1 MDSESSSTDRYRKA
15 KQIALEALD
24 LPSAARRAW
33 LDQHCGNDSALR
45 QETEWL
51 IAAGEDAA
59 EDDVPESFQA
69 AARSALRQ
77 VSLEVPLPRNY
88 RLLRRI
94 SQGGMGIVYLA
105 ERVDGDIRQQVAFKL
120 LHLTEADN
128 EAVIRRFATERGILS
143 RLNHPW
149 IAHLIDGGLTAE
161 KRPFLATEFVDGE
174 HIDSWCRQQ
183 KPDLDQRIALFLK
196 VCQAVDY
203 AHRHMV
209 IHRDLKPGNIL
220 VTRSGEPKLL
230 DFGIARLLD
239 ANEEKSS
246 AAPASAQG
254 LTLAYASP
262 EQIEGSGLSASTDV
276 YSLGVLLYELVTGIN
291 PFAGHAD
298 SALIQQ
304 AVLDGRFTP
313 PSRVATGRAN
323 ADLDAIIGMAMH
335 RDAEQRYDSVRAL
348 ADDLRRFQ
356 THRPVIARGGGTFY
370 RARRFVRRHR
380 LSLSAAAV
388 ALLLLLVFLADREM
402 QFERIAW
409 ERDRAEAV
417 TRFMSELFAGA
428 DSLPSRGNE
437 VTVREILDLGA
448 HQLEQSSD
456 SNPAMLGSMY
466 MALGQAYN
474 GLGLGEQALPLLER
488 AHQALSEQAEP
499 ASQAVIQAEFA
510 AAYDSAGRAAEAIAA
525 DQRAIALYRQAP
537 GQHRS
542 ALLLS
547 RIRELRNHGNLL
559 DIPLN
564 EVMSGLEAIVVELR
578 AGPGDVELLFEAKAA
593 LVGARVIGRQAEAA
607 LGTAAEVR
615 DLAEQLYREDDPRR
629 LRGRYVY
636 ATALMLSDPEAAV
649 AMYEGLI
656 ADHER
661 MVGPSQRLANTI
673 GNFGVGLARIGRYQ
687 DSMDSFA
694 RAAEMIEQ
702 SAGRNHYLYR
712 LSVTNL
718 AALKLRAGEAAEA
731 ERLVREILPDLEQRD
746 RTLGGVETMYR
757 VSALEVLADAE
768 RMQGREQ
775 AAAASY
781 VEALDVLGGKEVE
794 EWSALG
800 ARIAG
805 KLEELRTGSGS
816 D

>member
-1 MDSESSSTDRYRKA
+1 MDSEPSRIDRYRLA

-24 LPSAARRAW
+24 LPPAARVAW
-33 LDQHCGNDSALR
+33 LDQRYADDAELR
-45 QETEWL
+45 REVEWL
-51 IAAGEDAA
+51 IAAGEDDG

-105 ERVDGDIRQQVAFKL
+105 ERVDGDIRQPVAFKL
-120 LHLTEADN
+120 LHLTEVDN
-128 EAVIRRFATERGILS
+128 EAVIRRFAGERGILS

-161 KRPFLATEFVDGE
+161 KRPFLATEFVDGQ
-174 HIDSWCRQQ
+174 HIDRWCREQNLAI
-183 KPDLDQRIALFLK
+183 KQRIELFLK

-239 ANEEKSS
+239 AEEEENS
-246 AAPASAQG
+246 ATQAAAHG

-262 EQIEGSGLSASTDV
+262 EQIEGRGLSAATDV
-276 YSLGVLLYELVTGIN
+276 YSLGVLLYELLVDTN
-291 PFAGHAD
+291 PFTGHDDPA
-298 SALIQQ
+298 ALRQ
-304 AVLDGRFTP
+304 AVIEGRFTP
-313 PSRVATGRAN
+313 PSSLSKAGVG
-323 ADLDAIIGMAMH
+323 ADLDAIVGMAMH
-335 RDAEQRYDSVRAL
+335 RDADQRYESVRAL
-348 ADDLRRFQ
+348 ADDLRRCLA
-356 THRPVIARGGGTFY
+356 HRPVIARGGGAFY
-370 RARRFVRRHR
+370 RTRRFVRRHR
-380 LSLSAAAV
+380 LGLSATV
-388 ALLLLLVFLADREM
+388 AGLLLLLAILADREM

-417 TRFMSELFAGA
+417 TGFMNELFAGA

-448 HQLEQSSD
+448 RQLEQSD
-456 SNPAMLGSMY
+456 GDNPAMLSSMY
-466 MALGQAYN
+466 MALAQAYN

-488 AHQALSEQAEP
+488 ARQAITEQADRSGRAAIE
-499 ASQAVIQAEFA
+499 AEFA
-510 AAYDSAGRAAEAIAA
+510 AAYDSAGRAGEAIAA
-525 DQRAIALYRQAP
+525 DERALALYRQAP
-537 GQHRS
+537 DEHRTAIFRS
-542 ALLLS
+542 G
-547 RIRELRNHGNLL
+547 IRKLRNHGNVL
-559 DIPLN
+559 DIPLA
-564 EVMSGLEAIVVELR
+564 EVVAGLEGIVAELQ
-578 AGPGDVELLFEAKAA
+578 AGQGDAELLFEAKAA
-593 LVGARVIGRQAEAA
+593 LVGARVLGRQAEAA
-607 LGTAAEVR
+607 LSTASEARV
-615 DLAEQLYREDDPRR
+615 LAESLYHEDDPRR
-629 LRGRYVY
+629 LRGRYVH

-649 AMYEGLI
+649 AMFEQLI

-673 GNFGVGLARIGRYQ
+673 GNFGVALARIGRDQ

-694 RAAEMIEQ
+694 RAAEMIER
-702 SAGRNHYLYR
+702 SAGRDHYLYR

-718 AALKLRAGEAAEA
+718 AALKLRAGEAVEA
-731 ERLVREILPDLEQRD
+731 EGLVREILPDLERRD
-746 RTLGGVETMYR
+746 LAIGGVETMYR

-768 RMQGREQ
+768 RMQGHGQ
-775 AAAASY
+775 MAHASY
-781 VEALDVLGGKEVE
+781 AKALEVLGAEGAE
-794 EWSALG
+794 EWPVLAERL
-800 ARIAG
+800 AG
-805 KLEELRTGSGS
+805 KLEDLRAN
-816 D
+816 